1 MAHKATSLAHTKW
14 LCKYHI
20 VFTPKY
26 RRKVIYDK
34 YREDLREILKMLC
47 DRKGV
52 EILEGHLMPD
62 HIHMLVS
69 IPPKISVSS
78 FMGYLKGKSSLLMFD
93 RHANLKYK
101 YGNRKFWAEGY
112 YVSTVGLNEATIRK
126 YIREQENVDIAQ
138 DKLSLKEYENPF
150 NK

>member
-1 MAHKATSLAHTKW
+1 MAHKAKSLAHTKW

-47 DRKGV
+47 DWKGV

-78 FMGYLKGKSSLLMFD
+78 FMWYLKGKSSLLMFD
-93 RHANLKYK
+93 GHANLKYK
-101 YGNRKFWAEGY
+101 YGNRRFWTEGY
-112 YVSTVGLNEATIRK
+112 YVSTVSLNEATIRK

-138 DKLSLKEYENPF
+138 DKLSLKKYENLF

>member
-47 DRKGV
+47 DRKGI